1 MELAEIFRQYGPAYR
16 EKFGEQ
22 MPSNHL
28 AAMRAIENCRTEA
41 LGGHLYY
48 CPSCDEQIY
57 SYHSCPGALRARH
70 CPKCQHEAAQVWL
83 EKQCQLLL
91 PVPYFLVTFT
101 LPAELRQTA
110 RSNQQVIYNLLFR
123 SAAQALQILAQDR
136 IGGQFGM
143 VGILQTWTRDLRF
156 HPHIHFLVPGGGLS
170 EDGKQWFASP
180 KNFLVRVEPLGLL
193 FRKQFRAA
201 LKKTPFFA
209 KVPSLAWDKAWVV
222 DSRPVGTGEAALKY
236 RGALWAPYVFRVA
249 ISNNRILK
257 LENDKVTFR
266 YREGDSGKWRTATLP
281 AEEFIRRFLQHV
293 LPKGFVK
300 VRYFGLFAPS
310 NRHRLT
316 LAQALLATFTSPTAA
331 LAPQAQTADSTAA
344 KIIPCPRCGN
354 PLTLLHAIP
363 PTARSPPSLTSAP

>member
-57 SYHSCPGALRARH
+57 SYHSCRNRH

-180 KNFLVRVEPLGLL
+180 KNFLVRVEPLGKL
-193 FRKQFRAA
+193 FRGKFRAA
-201 LKKTPFFA
+201 LKKTKLFA
-209 KVPSLAWDKAWVV
+209 TVPSSAWDKAWVV
-222 DSRPVGTGEAALKY
+222 DSRQVGTGEAALKY
-236 RGALWAPYVFRVA
+236 LAPYVFRVA

-257 LENDKVTFR
+257 VENDKVTFR
-266 YREGDSGKWRTATLP
+266 YREGDSGKWCTATLP

-300 VRYFGLFAPS
+300 VRYFGLFAPG
-310 NRHRLT
+310 NRQRLK
-316 LAQALLATFTSPTAA
+316 LAQALLPASAPSSST
-331 LAPQAQTADSTAA
+331 LAPEPHSSNQITTNVIS
-344 KIIPCPRCGN
+344 CLRCGN